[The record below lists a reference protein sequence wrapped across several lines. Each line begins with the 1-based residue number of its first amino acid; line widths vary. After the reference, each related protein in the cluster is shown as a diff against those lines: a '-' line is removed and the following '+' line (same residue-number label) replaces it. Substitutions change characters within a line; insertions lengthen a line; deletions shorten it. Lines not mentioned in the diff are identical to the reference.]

1 MRAPGLVWSIK
12 TLGGIDRRLEI
23 FASYRWA
30 QQSGQTGEMI
40 AASTLIAAL
49 SQRAQT
55 IKGDPAAALELVD
68 NLWRE
73 LIETVPAAIYATD
86 AVGRITFYNEAAA
99 TLWGCRPELG
109 KSEFC
114 GSWKLYWPD
123 GTPLPHNECPMAM
136 ALAQKKPIRGIEALA
151 ERPDGVRVP
160 FIPFPTPLFDESGAL
175 TGAVNL
181 LVDIS
186 ERKQAEQDSRRLAA
200 IVDSSEDAIV
210 SKDLS
215 GIITSWNPGAERL
228 FGYAAEE
235 MIGKSITLL
244 IPAQL
249 QQEEARILERVTSG
263 HRVEHFETTRVRK
276 DGTPVTISLTV
287 SPVRNAQGMVVGASK
302 IARDITERKTAEQ
315 ALAERTLQ
323 LALAER
329 AALVGSLAYDPNTDR
344 MQVSEGYAAIHG
356 FPMGT
361 TAITRAEWQAG
372 VHPEDRERLEELRNH
387 AFRER
392 LDEYD
397 VDYRI
402 VRRGGEVRWIG
413 ARIFIFYGNDG
424 RPRRVVGVN
433 IDISERKRGEE
444 HLRAL
449 NAELDHRVKN
459 VLATVRAIITQTP
472 KSDSSLA
479 DFVAGLDGR
488 MKSLARTHELLS
500 RNHWQD
506 VSLAEV
512 VRREI
517 APYATGNATVLGP
530 GVTLKAAAAQA
541 MAIVL
546 HELAT
551 NAAKHGAFSQPSG
564 RLFVGWCWL
573 SNGSHGRLGIH
584 WQESGGPPISTPSQ
598 TGFGT
603 SVIRELIPF
612 ELGVTVDLTFASDGL
627 QCRLE
632 IPADWFSSEASI
644 SERGFD
650 LEQTVYRN

>member
-1 MRAPGLVWSIK
+1 
-12 TLGGIDRRLEI
+12 
-23 FASYRWA
+23 
-30 QQSGQTGEMI
+30 MI
-40 AASTLIAAL
+40 AASTLIAAF

-86 AVGRITFYNEAAA
+86 AAGRITFYNEAAA

-123 GTPLPHNECPMAM
+123 GTPLPHNKCPMAM
-136 ALAQKKPIRGIEALA
+136 ALKQKKPIRGIEAVA

-160 FIPFPTPLFDESGAL
+160 FIPFPTPLFDETGAL

-186 ERKQAEQDSRRLAA
+186 ERKQAEQDGRRLAA
-200 IVDSSEDAIV
+200 IIESSEDAIV
-210 SKDLS
+210 SRDLS
-215 GIITSWNPGAERL
+215 GIITSWNLGAERL

-244 IPAQL
+244 IPVQL
-249 QQEEARILERVTSG
+249 EQEEARVLERVTSG

-302 IARDITERKTAEQ
+302 IARDVTERKMAEQ

-329 AALVGSLAYDPNTDR
+329 AALVGSLAYDPDTDR
-344 MQVSEGYAAIHG
+344 MQISEGYAAIHG

-361 TAITRAEWQAG
+361 TAIARAEWQAG
-372 VHPEDRERLEELRNH
+372 VHPEDRERLEELRNR

-402 VRRGGEVRWIG
+402 ARRGGEVRWIG
-413 ARIFIFYGNDG
+413 ARIFIFYRTDG
-424 RPRRVVGVN
+424 RPRRIVGVN

-459 VLATVRAIITQTP
+459 VLATVRAIITQAP
-472 KSDSSLA
+472 KSDGSLA

-500 RNHWQD
+500 SERWRN
-506 VSLAEV
+506 VSLADIA
-512 VRREI
+512 RRELE
-517 APYATGNATVLGP
+517 PYTAGNTDIGGP
-530 GVTLKAAAAQA
+530 SVTLHPDAAQA
-541 MAIVL
+541 VAMVL

-551 NAAKHGAFSQPSG
+551 NAAKHGAFSKRGGRVWLRWWWLQNGSQG
-564 RLFVGWCWL
+564 RLAVE
-573 SNGSHGRLGIH
+573 
-584 WQESGGPPISTPSQ
+584 WQEVDGPPVDAPSRPSY
-598 TGFGT
+598 GT
-603 SVIRELIPF
+603 AIIRELIPF
-612 ELGVTVDLTFASDGL
+612 ELGGTVKLAFASEGIR
-627 QCRLE
+627 CRME
-632 IPADWFSSEASI
+632 IPGTWVDRDSSLTEGAPVLPSA
-644 SERGFD
+644 
-650 LEQTVYRN
+650 

>member
-1 MRAPGLVWSIK
+1 
-12 TLGGIDRRLEI
+12 
-23 FASYRWA
+23 
-30 QQSGQTGEMI
+30 MI
-40 AASTLIAAL
+40 AASTLIAAF

-86 AVGRITFYNEAAA
+86 AAGRITFYNEAAA

-123 GTPLPHNECPMAM
+123 GTPLPHNKCPMAM
-136 ALAQKKPIRGIEALA
+136 ALKQKKPIRGIEAVA

-160 FIPFPTPLFDESGAL
+160 FIPFPTPLFDETGAL

-186 ERKQAEQDSRRLAA
+186 ERKQAEQDGRRLAA
-200 IVDSSEDAIV
+200 IIESSEDAIV

-215 GIITSWNPGAERL
+215 GIITSWNLGAERL

-244 IPAQL
+244 IPVQL
-249 QQEEARILERVTSG
+249 EQEEARVLERVTSG

-302 IARDITERKTAEQ
+302 IARDVTERKMAEQ

-329 AALVGSLAYDPNTDR
+329 AALVGSLAYDPDTDR
-344 MQVSEGYAAIHG
+344 MQISEGYAAIHG

-361 TAITRAEWQAG
+361 TAIARAEWQAG
-372 VHPEDRERLEELRNH
+372 VHPEDRERLEELRNR

-402 VRRGGEVRWIG
+402 ARRGGEVRWIG
-413 ARIFIFYGNDG
+413 ARIFIFYRTDG
-424 RPRRVVGVN
+424 RPRRIVGVN

-459 VLATVRAIITQTP
+459 VLATVRAIITQAP
-472 KSDSSLA
+472 KSDGSLA

-500 RNHWQD
+500 SERWRN
-506 VSLAEV
+506 VSLADIA
-512 VRREI
+512 RRELE
-517 APYATGNATVLGP
+517 PYTAGNTDIGGP
-530 GVTLKAAAAQA
+530 SVTLHPDAAQA
-541 MAIVL
+541 VAMVL

-551 NAAKHGAFSQPSG
+551 NAAKHGAFSKRGGRVWLRWWWLQNGSQG
-564 RLFVGWCWL
+564 RLAVE
-573 SNGSHGRLGIH
+573 
-584 WQESGGPPISTPSQ
+584 WQEVDGPPVDAPSRPSY
-598 TGFGT
+598 GT
-603 SVIRELIPF
+603 AIIRELIPF
-612 ELGVTVDLTFASDGL
+612 ELGGTVKLTFASEGIR
-627 QCRLE
+627 CRME
-632 IPADWFSSEASI
+632 IPGTWVDRDSSLTEGAPVLPSA
-644 SERGFD
+644 
-650 LEQTVYRN
+650 

>member
-1 MRAPGLVWSIK
+1 
-12 TLGGIDRRLEI
+12 
-23 FASYRWA
+23 
-30 QQSGQTGEMI
+30 MI
-40 AASTLIAAL
+40 AASTLIAAF

-86 AVGRITFYNEAAA
+86 AAGRITFYNEAAA

-123 GTPLPHNECPMAM
+123 GTPLPHNKCPMAM
-136 ALAQKKPIRGIEALA
+136 ALKQKKPIRGIEAVA

-160 FIPFPTPLFDESGAL
+160 FIPFPTPLFDETGAL

-186 ERKQAEQDSRRLAA
+186 ERKQAEQDGRRLAA
-200 IVDSSEDAIV
+200 IIESSEDAIV

-215 GIITSWNPGAERL
+215 GIITSWNLGAERL

-244 IPAQL
+244 IPVQL
-249 QQEEARILERVTSG
+249 QQEEARVLERVTSG

-302 IARDITERKTAEQ
+302 IARDVTERKMAEQ

-329 AALVGSLAYDPNTDR
+329 AALVGSLAYDPDTDR
-344 MQVSEGYAAIHG
+344 MQISEGYAAIHG

-361 TAITRAEWQAG
+361 TAIARAEWQAG
-372 VHPEDRERLEELRNH
+372 VHPEDRERLEELRNR

-402 VRRGGEVRWIG
+402 ARRGGEVRWIG
-413 ARIFIFYGNDG
+413 ARIFIFYRTDG
-424 RPRRVVGVN
+424 RPRRIVGVN

-459 VLATVRAIITQTP
+459 VLATVRAIITQAP
-472 KSDSSLA
+472 KSDGSLA

-500 RNHWQD
+500 SERWRN
-506 VSLAEV
+506 VSLADIA
-512 VRREI
+512 RRELE
-517 APYATGNATVLGP
+517 PYTAGNTDIGGP
-530 GVTLKAAAAQA
+530 SVTLHPDAAQA
-541 MAIVL
+541 VAMVL

-551 NAAKHGAFSQPSG
+551 NAAKHGAFSKRGGRVWLRWWWLQNGSQG
-564 RLFVGWCWL
+564 RLAVE
-573 SNGSHGRLGIH
+573 
-584 WQESGGPPISTPSQ
+584 WQEVDGPPVDAPSRPSY
-598 TGFGT
+598 GT
-603 SVIRELIPF
+603 AIIRELIPF
-612 ELGVTVDLTFASDGL
+612 ELGGTVKLTFASEGIR
-627 QCRLE
+627 CRME
-632 IPADWFSSEASI
+632 IPGTWVDRDSSLTEGAPVLPSA
-644 SERGFD
+644 
-650 LEQTVYRN
+650 

>member
-1 MRAPGLVWSIK
+1 
-12 TLGGIDRRLEI
+12 
-23 FASYRWA
+23 
-30 QQSGQTGEMI
+30 MI
-40 AASTLIAAL
+40 AASTLIAAF

-86 AVGRITFYNEAAA
+86 AAGRITFYNEAAA

-123 GTPLPHNECPMAM
+123 GTPLPHNKCPMAM
-136 ALAQKKPIRGIEALA
+136 ALKQKKPIRGIEAVA

-160 FIPFPTPLFDESGAL
+160 FIPFPTPLFDETGAL

-186 ERKQAEQDSRRLAA
+186 ERKQAEQDGRRLAA
-200 IVDSSEDAIV
+200 IIESSEDAIV
-210 SKDLS
+210 SRDLS
-215 GIITSWNPGAERL
+215 GIITSWNLGAERL

-244 IPAQL
+244 IPVQL
-249 QQEEARILERVTSG
+249 QQEEARVLERVTSG

-302 IARDITERKTAEQ
+302 IARDVTERKMAEQ

-329 AALVGSLAYDPNTDR
+329 AALVGSLAYDPDTDR
-344 MQVSEGYAAIHG
+344 MQISEGYAAIHG

-361 TAITRAEWQAG
+361 TAIARAEWQAG
-372 VHPEDRERLEELRNH
+372 VHPEDRERLEELRNR

-402 VRRGGEVRWIG
+402 ARRGGEVRWIG
-413 ARIFIFYGNDG
+413 ARIFIFYRTDG
-424 RPRRVVGVN
+424 RPRRIVGVN

-459 VLATVRAIITQTP
+459 VLATVRAIITQAP
-472 KSDSSLA
+472 KSDGSLA

-500 RNHWQD
+500 SERWRN
-506 VSLAEV
+506 VSLADIA
-512 VRREI
+512 RRELE
-517 APYATGNATVLGP
+517 PYTAGNTDIGGP
-530 GVTLKAAAAQA
+530 SVTLHPDAAQA
-541 MAIVL
+541 VAMVL

-551 NAAKHGAFSQPSG
+551 NAAKHGAFSKRGGRVWLRWWWLQNGSQG
-564 RLFVGWCWL
+564 RLAVE
-573 SNGSHGRLGIH
+573 
-584 WQESGGPPISTPSQ
+584 WQEVDGPPVDAPSRPSY
-598 TGFGT
+598 GT
-603 SVIRELIPF
+603 AIIRELIPF
-612 ELGVTVDLTFASDGL
+612 ELGGTVKLTFASEGIR
-627 QCRLE
+627 CRME
-632 IPADWFSSEASI
+632 IPGTWVDRDSSLTEGAPVLPSA
-644 SERGFD
+644 
-650 LEQTVYRN
+650 